1 VNSQNAL
8 FNICIALYNELLS
21 GDVKSPWRKI
31 MAEELVSPQL
41 KQLHKALEMGDRAVL
56 DSFWQQVAT
65 EGTPLIEPD
74 EANSN
79 FSLVTF
85 LWRGSDETKSVMVQ
99 ITVDGSGEDEHN
111 MTCFQ
116 DTNLWYA
123 TFCLRNDFRAAYKFV
138 VNHTYDAEQADEI
151 HDPFNTRTFIEPK
164 DEERPDHTEDDIDSV
179 VMLPDAPAQPWTA
192 SRNGIAKGKVERH
205 LFHSR
210 ILDNERRIWV
220 YTPPHYKPSGV
231 PYGLLIILDGRFFNF
246 AIRTPM
252 ILDNLAADEQI
263 LPLIA
268 VMVDNPGNTWQE
280 SMAIREKELAC
291 HPPFARFLAQEMV
304 PWLRQTYHLT
314 TEPMQTHL
322 AGGSVG
328 GLAAAYAALQHPD
341 TFGNV
346 ISLSGSFWWRPEDEV
361 EWEWLTRQFALRPM
375 ASLRFYIEVGL
386 LESMPAST
394 GYPGQVLSN
403 RHLRNVLQA
412 KGYEVHYHE
421 QMHGHDSMPWQ
432 GMFAEGLIAL
442 QESGTSMSNR
452 LTVR

>member
-1 VNSQNAL
+1 
-8 FNICIALYNELLS
+8 
-21 GDVKSPWRKI
+21 
-31 MAEELVSPQL
+31 MAEELISPRL
-41 KQLHKALEMGDRAVL
+41 IKLREALAMRDRAVL

-65 EGTPLIEPD
+65 EGAPLIEPD
-74 EANSN
+74 EEHSN

-85 LWRGSDETKSVMVQ
+85 LWRGSEETKSAVIQ

-123 TFCLRNDFRAAYKFV
+123 TFRLRNDYRAAYKFM
-138 VNHTYDAEQADEI
+138 VNDSFDAELADEI
-151 HDPFNTRTFIEPK
+151 CDPFNIRTFIEPK
-164 DEERPDHTEDDIDSV
+164 DEERPDHIEDDIDSV
-179 VMLPDAPAQPWTA
+179 VMLPAAPAQPWTTA
-192 SRNGIAKGKVERH
+192 RTEIAKGKVERH

-220 YTPPHYKPSGV
+220 YTPPQYNASGD

-246 AIRTPM
+246 AIRIPM
-252 ILDNLAADEQI
+252 ILDNLVADGQI
-263 LPLIA
+263 LPLVA
-268 VMVDNPGNTWQE
+268 VMIDNPGTTWQE
-280 SMAIREKELAC
+280 SMAIREKELSC
-291 HPPFARFLAQEMV
+291 HPPFARFLAEELV

-314 TEPMQTHL
+314 TDPMQAHL
-322 AGGSVG
+322 VGGSVG
-328 GLAAAYAALQHPD
+328 GLAAAFTALHHPD

-361 EWEWLTRQFALRPM
+361 EWEWLTRQYALRPL
-375 ASLRFYIEVGL
+375 APLRFYIEVGL

-412 KGYEVHYHE
+412 KGYKVHYNE

-442 QESGTSMSNR
+442 QESGTSESDA
-452 LTVR
+452 V